1 MLGPPSKLHT
11 GPALLVSSGFSRIC
25 GVQRGEGMAQQ
36 YLLITYYRPGTEMS
50 QQFQNIT
57 LVEVTTSR
65 QVLSRVIMD
74 QGELIYSFIP

>member
-1 MLGPPSKLHT
+1 
-11 GPALLVSSGFSRIC
+11 
-25 GVQRGEGMAQQ
+25 
-36 YLLITYYRPGTEMS
+36 MS

-74 QGELIYSFIP
+74 QGELIHSFIHSFHNPAMKAQ

>member
-1 MLGPPSKLHT
+1 
-11 GPALLVSSGFSRIC
+11 
-25 GVQRGEGMAQQ
+25 
-36 YLLITYYRPGTEMS
+36 MS

-65 QVLSRVIMD
+65 QVLSRVILD